1 MIRIIGVIAIF
12 LLFSCEEKEL
22 EITSSPEELRQK
34 LSFHFNVL
42 KARDGDDIKYLR
54 KFIKKTIRERQKS
67 MPNQLWDLPSF
78 FLTPFGVAVNGGR
91 AKPKNAE
98 GMWLKFEKDYTYAYG
113 RYDKVVGSGIY
124 HYSDSDEFLVMLD
137 MDSQVEPKLFK
148 LLSNSEM
155 FNFVGQP
162 IMLID
167 DGKGERMLW
176 KNFAQDGFL
185 ETVKINHQLHNG
197 AQIVMRMQPSRP
209 VAEVR

>member
-1 MIRIIGVIAIF
+1 MAIC
-12 LLFSCEEKEL
+12 LLFSCGEKEV

-34 LSFHFNVL
+34 LSFHINEL

-54 KFIKKTIRERQKS
+54 KFVKKTIRERQKS
-67 MPNQLWDLPSF
+67 LPNQLWDLPSF

-91 AKPKNAE
+91 AKPKDAE
-98 GMWLKFEKDYTYAYG
+98 GMWMKFESDYTYTYG
-113 RYDKVVGSGIY
+113 RYDKIVGSGIY
-124 HYSDSDEFLVMLD
+124 HFADSDEFLLMLD
-137 MDSQVEPKLFK
+137 HDSQIEPKLFK

-167 DGKGERMLW
+167 DGTGERMLW

-197 AQIVMRMQPSRP
+197 AQIVMKMNPTRP
-209 VAEVR
+209 VALVQ